1 MVRARSGTAPNVVER
16 PLLAALR
23 CVETAR
29 LMPAG
34 RGKEGDLLVVLEFH
48 RCRRSR
54 FLHCWSAAAAER
66 GAWSTADGRS
76 RAYPPN
82 RDLMQALRV
91 MP

>member
-1 MVRARSGTAPNVVER
+1 
-16 PLLAALR
+16 
-23 CVETAR
+23 
-29 LMPAG
+29 MPAG

-76 RAYPPN
+76 RAYPP
-82 RDLMQALRV
+82 
-91 MP
+91 